1 LQLEQLSETSIKE
14 FFIHVVDMID
24 SSSTAARARA
34 MVALCNFLSK
44 GKHRDKINMEGL
56 VVLLP
61 KLLRFLPAD
70 KNTVMNDD
78 ETYLA
83 GRP

>member
-1 LQLEQLSETSIKE
+1 
-14 FFIHVVDMID
+14 
-24 SSSTAARARA
+24 
-34 MVALCNFLSK
+34 
-44 GKHRDKINMEGL
+44 MEGL

-83 GRP
+83 GKP